1 MLIDGS
7 LKIDSDDIIKSQ
19 FLLMRKILISENFS
33 HYEISS
39 FAKPNFKSNHNSSY
53 WRGEKYLGVG
63 PSAHSYNGQNRHWN
77 IKNNIKYI
85 KAIDDGSLSFYE
97 EEILTNEN
105 KINEQILM
113 GLRTSEGVS
122 KTKLFSMLTKKDQVK
137 IQSKINDFESLNL
150 LFSTEDRFSLTEE
163 GMILCDKITSD
174 LFLV

>member
-1 MLIDGS
+1 M
-7 LKIDSDDIIKSQ
+7 
-19 FLLMRKILISENFS
+19 N
-33 HYEISS
+33 
-39 FAKPNFKSNHNSSY
+39 
-53 WRGEKYLGVG
+53 KYLGQKVNSG
-63 PSAHSYNGQNRHWN
+63 ATVNAEDLIGFSTTSVIESGVDTQQNIN
-77 IKNNIKYI
+77 QFI

-97 EEILTNEN
+97 EEILTNKN

-122 KTKLFSMLTKKDQVK
+122 KTKLFSMLTKKEQVK
-137 IQSKINDFESLNL
+137 IQSKINDFESSGL